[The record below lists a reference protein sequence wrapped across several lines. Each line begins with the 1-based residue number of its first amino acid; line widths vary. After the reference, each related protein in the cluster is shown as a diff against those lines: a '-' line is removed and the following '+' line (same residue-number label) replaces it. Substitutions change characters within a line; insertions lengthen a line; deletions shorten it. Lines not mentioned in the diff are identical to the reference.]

1 MRACVRAVEKGDDE
15 QSNTMA
21 MAFDVGNEIRQA
33 AAKVCM
39 YVAKSRLC
47 VESNMMRGRTK
58 QIDFDTTVHARVSS
72 LAPRGARGFVFRRTR
87 SDVRVHVCLSLFF
100 LTYIIFRFTN
110 HHHNTGEDEVLRS
123 YVQHGIDERA

>member
-47 VESNMMRGRTK
+47 AGESKICRNRPDRARARFVIGAAGR
-58 QIDFDTTVHARVSS
+58 A
-72 LAPRGARGFVFRRTR
+72 GFRFSAHTFRRACAR
-87 SDVRVHVCLSLFF
+87 LVVFVLLSH
-100 LTYIIFRFTN
+100 IIFRFTN